1 MKKAVEMKKRLLV
14 LLVLLGLA
22 ACNSLPT
29 KTAQP
34 PLLLADHVL
43 ADRIWDVRAQQFI
56 GQQQLLER
64 LVDSEFLLLGETH
77 DNPLH
82 HRYQAWVIDGLHARG
97 RSAMVAFEMISRQ
110 QGKLLADQGYDSLAS
125 LLALLKQVPS
135 NWQYE
140 PHYIPLFESAIRAGF
155 EIHAASLDRERIM
168 AIGKQGEQE
177 IPAPI
182 KTALDYNTLTANQ
195 EAALRKEI
203 VDSHCGMEHE
213 GMVQA
218 MMLTQ
223 RVKDAV
229 MMDSLLNARETDTQ
243 VLVAGSGHARKDWG
257 VPKYLAQAR
266 PKARIVAMAWMEV
279 VPEAMEVVDYAQRWG
294 DGALPFDYVWFTPR
308 VDRPDPCEQF
318 RQHMKN
324 RPPVELQPEAVQ
336 PETKAGA

>member
-1 MKKAVEMKKRLLV
+1 MKKRLLV
-14 LLVLLGLA
+14 LLVLVGLA

-29 KTAQP
+29 KTAQT

-43 ADRIWDVRAQQFI
+43 ADKIWDVRAQQFI

-82 HRYQAWVIDGLHARG
+82 HRYQSWVIDGLHAHR
-97 RSAMVAFEMISRQ
+97 RSAIVAFEMISRQ
-110 QGKLLADQGYDSLAS
+110 QGNLIADQGYDSLAS
-125 LLALLKQVPS
+125 LLAVLKQAPS
-135 NWQYE
+135 NWQYD
-140 PHYIPLFESAIRAGF
+140 PHYIPLFESAIKAGF
-155 EIHAASLDRERIM
+155 GIRAASLDRERIM

-182 KTALDYNTLTANQ
+182 KTALDYNALTAGQ

-213 GMVQA
+213 GMVAA

-229 MMDSLLNARETDTQ
+229 MMDSLLNAGEIDTR

-266 PKARIVAMAWMEV
+266 PTAQTVAMAWMEV
-279 VPEAMEVVDYAQRWG
+279 APEAIEVADYARRWG

-324 RPPVELQPEAVQ
+324 RPSTETHS
-336 PETKAGA
+336 ETKSDAGA